1 MTDYFALLEQP
12 RQPWLDLDELK
23 RRYQTFALT
32 EHPDQKH
39 STDATADFATLNEA
53 YRCLRDPKLRL
64 QHLLAL
70 EGNPPGRDEIIP
82 PDLFDFF
89 SEVSHFI
96 EKADGLLARR
106 RAQQNALSR
115 SLLHSEFLIIQHDA
129 TKILEKLRHFYAEA
143 LGTMRAANDR
153 WKVEIES
160 LKTLYLRLA
169 YLGRWIQQV
178 EERNFALASLA

>member
-1 MTDYFALLEQP
+1 MIDYFALLEQP
-12 RQPWLDLDELK
+12 RQPWLDLDHLK
-23 RRYQTFALT
+23 RRYQTFALA
-32 EHPDQKH
+32 EHPDQNH

-70 EGNPPGRDEIIP
+70 EGDLPGQGEIIP

-89 SEVSHFI
+89 SQVSHFI

-106 RAQQNALSR
+106 RARQNALGR
-115 SLLHSEFLIIQHDA
+115 SLLHSELLITQHDGA
-129 TKILEKLRHFYAEA
+129 KLLEKLRQFYAEA
-143 LGTMRAANDR
+143 LATMRGTNDQ
-153 WKVEIES
+153 WKVEIEN
-160 LKTLYLRLA
+160 LKTLYLRFA

-178 EERNFALASLA
+178 EERNFALASPA